1 MPPCLYAHAACS
13 PSDQRRTPLTVLTVC
28 PAGVT
33 MAMPACTCMPNGC
46 RDPSIGEEGHVMRA
60 CRDPV
65 FGTVVRGAL
74 MVLMGVLGVSHAHA
88 QTRQTPA
95 VEVTFPDLASTLQL
109 RGYLYRPDGPGPFP
123 AVVALL
129 VDSFTPRGQT
139 NICDDVFRVDPQYAR
154 MPDAYAAKA
163 YLARQPF
170 VAAQQIGLIGWS
182 HGGWTTLYAVDAIY
196 LTGINITPFQVAIAF
211 YPWCLPQLRQVNAP
225 LLILIGEAD
234 AWTPASRCQ
243 DMLRQSERLGEQ
255 MADRITLRVYPGAP
269 HAFDSLTPPSTYHGH
284 TVGRHPEAAGQADA
298 EVKRF
303 LAQHLAIKP

>member
-1 MPPCLYAHAACS
+1 
-13 PSDQRRTPLTVLTVC
+13 
-28 PAGVT
+28 
-33 MAMPACTCMPNGC
+33 
-46 RDPSIGEEGHVMRA
+46 
-60 CRDPV
+60 
-65 FGTVVRGAL
+65 
-74 MVLMGVLGVSHAHA
+74 
-88 QTRQTPA
+88 
-95 VEVTFPDLASTLQL
+95 
-109 RGYLYRPDGPGPFP
+109 
-123 AVVALL
+123 VALL